1 MTIAARR
8 TGRMIL
14 EQTAQVQRALW
25 ARLNPSTRSLPTFV
39 VGCNRSGTTMV
50 TLQLGKSWQI
60 RAFNENDP
68 EAFAGYHLRDFQTI
82 LGILDQTGSPNA
94 LFKPVLDTYSAR
106 EFLDTFENARVIF
119 VYRHYY
125 DVINSLLKK
134 AQQRGHVTKTEELQ
148 RWLKSDFDEFKL
160 ATLPRKSKDRLR
172 SLWSDELNEESSAA
186 LFWLFQNHLF
196 FDLGLANHPRAQLVQ
211 YERIVADPPV
221 EFRRICQFI
230 GIKYEG
236 QMARGVHA
244 DSVAKKP
251 LQQVTPRVRDNC
263 LELLAQLNSCLPDR
277 TVDES
282 SHLISVFR

>member
-1 MTIAARR
+1 
-8 TGRMIL
+8 
-14 EQTAQVQRALW
+14 
-25 ARLNPSTRSLPTFV
+25 
-39 VGCNRSGTTMV
+39 MV

-244 DSVAKKP
+244 DSVAKK
-251 LQQVTPRVRDNC
+251 TI
-263 LELLAQLNSCLPDR
+263 AAGYAA
-277 TVDES
+277 S
-282 SHLISVFR
+282 S